1 VSAEYGVLG
10 EINTAARFKRGL
22 AMPTFLWEGKT
33 AQGRVLKGEIEAP
46 NLEAVFGILRDR
58 RIRPVAN
65 RIREKGKGFDKEIT
79 IPGFAEK
86 VKARDLSVFTR
97 QFATMIDAGLP
108 IVQCLDILSQQTE
121 SKVLRNTVRAIK
133 QDVEGGATLAE
144 ALSRHPKTFD
154 NLYVNMV
161 QAGETGGVLNAIL
174 NRISLFIEKANKLKK
189 KVKGAMIYPCS
200 IIFVAVVVVAI
211 LLIFVIPVFAELY
224 GSMGKALPAPTQITI
239 NISNWF
245 RSYFLYMVFA
255 LVGIIVAIRAY
266 YVTDNGRMNI
276 DRLFLRLPVVGDLLR
291 KVAVARFSQNMAILL
306 SSGVPILDGLA
317 ITARTAG
324 NRVIEKAIMDSR
336 VSISQ
341 GRTVAE
347 PLRDSKIFP
356 PMVCQMVAVGEQTGG
371 LDTMLKKVAE
381 LYEDEVDDAV
391 ANLTALMEP
400 MIMVFLGVILGGLV
414 VSMYLPIFQ
423 LGSVVQ

>member
-1 VSAEYGVLG
+1 MAV
-10 EINTAARFKRGL
+10 
-22 AMPTFLWEGKT
+22 FLWEGKT

-46 NLEAVFGILRDR
+46 NLEAVFAILRDR
-58 RIRPVAN
+58 RIRPIPN
-65 RIREKGKGFDKEIT
+65 RIREKGRGLDTEIK
-79 IPGFAEK
+79 IPGFGEK

-97 QFATMIDAGLP
+97 QFAAMIDAGLP
-108 IVQCLDILSQQTE
+108 IVQCLDIQTQQSE
-121 SKVLRNTVRAIK
+121 SKMLRNTLRAIK
-133 QDVEGGATLAE
+133 QDVEGGSTLAE
-144 ALSRHPKTFD
+144 ALRKHPKIFD
-154 NLYVNMV
+154 DLYVNMV
-161 QAGETGGVLNAIL
+161 QAGEAGGVLNAIL
-174 NRISLFIEKANKLKK
+174 NRIALFIEKANKLKK
-189 KVKGAMIYPCS
+189 KVKAAMIYPCT
-200 IIFVAVVVVAI
+200 IIVVAIVVVAI

-239 NISNWF
+239 NIINWF
-245 RSYFLYMVFA
+245 RANFLYMVFVLA
-255 LVGIIVAIRAY
+255 GIIVGIRFY
-266 YVTDNGRMNI
+266 YQTDNGQMNI
-276 DRLFLRLPVVGDLLR
+276 DRLLLRLPVVGDLLR

-347 PLRDSKIFP
+347 PLRESKIFP
-356 PMVCQMVAVGEQTGG
+356 PMVCQMVAVGENTGG
-371 LDTMLKKVAE
+371 LDTMLRKVAE

-400 MIMVFLGVILGGLV
+400 MIMVVLGVILGGLV
-414 VSMYLPIFQ
+414 ISMYLPIFQ
-423 LGSVVQ
+423 LGSVVS